1 MIYKHPATYKGT
13 EGHSDNYQNIQR
25 CIVEKYCMKCDDFM
39 GKEHDF
45 SECKDTCQMKQPYGF
60 AVPMV
65 NAGAFVFC
73 KVDNSTCTGSD
84 RVSYLQRLKAYA
96 EELQADPC
104 ARQVLLQQAGILD
117 REGNYTELYRE
128 LENAHI

>member
-1 MIYKHPATYKGT
+1 
-13 EGHSDNYQNIQR
+13 
-25 CIVEKYCMKCDDFM
+25 MKCNDFM

-45 SECKDTCQMKQPYGF
+45 SECKNTCQMKQPYGF

-65 NAGAFVFC
+65 NAGAFVVC
-73 KVDNSTCTGSD
+73 KVDNSTCSGSG
-84 RVSYLQRLKAYA
+84 REAYLRRLKAYA
-96 EELQADPC
+96 EELQADPF

-117 REGNYTELYRE
+117 REGNYTELYKE